1 MRLLLLLL
9 AAVAGPLQAA
19 PAGPDRAALV
29 ALGMSVLRIEAAGQ
43 RGYSLGSGVAVAP
56 GIVVTNCH
64 VTRDA
69 REIHVVRGGARWRV
83 AEQAVD
89 IEHDLCLLRVPDI
102 AARIVPLGRAADL
115 QAGQALLALGYTGG
129 IEMSSSAG
137 EVIDLHR
144 HDGAAVIQASSR
156 FNSGASGGGLFD
168 AGGRLVG
175 VLTFR
180 LRGGAAHYYAAPAEW
195 VQRMLDDPAPGAYRR
210 VMPIDADRVPYW
222 QQPCDAQPD
231 FLRAASAC
239 AGAPR

>member
-9 AAVAGPLQAA
+9 AAAMAPFEAA
-19 PAGPDRAALV
+19 HAVTDRAALV
-29 ALGMSVLRIEAAGQ
+29 ALGMSVLRIEAAGP
-43 RGYSLGSGVAVAP
+43 RGYALGSGVAVAP

-83 AEQAVD
+83 AAQAADV
-89 IEHDLCLLRVPDI
+89 EHDLCLLRVPDI
-102 AARIVPLGRAADL
+102 TARIVPLGRALDL

-168 AGGRLVG
+168 ADGRLVG
-175 VLTFR
+175 VLTLR
-180 LRGGAAHYYAAPAEW
+180 LRGGAAHYFAAPAEW
-195 VQRMLDDPAPGAYRR
+195 VQRMLDDPAPDAYRR
-210 VMPIDADRVPYW
+210 VMPIEPGSLSYW
-222 QQPCDAQPD
+222 QRPCDAQPG
-231 FLRAASAC
+231 FLRAASGCEA
-239 AGAPR
+239 ATR

>member
-9 AAVAGPLQAA
+9 AAAMAPFEAA
-19 PAGPDRAALV
+19 HAVTDRAALV
-29 ALGMSVLRIEAAGQ
+29 ALGMSVLRIEAAGP
-43 RGYSLGSGVAVAP
+43 RGYALGSGVAVAP

-83 AEQAVD
+83 AAQAADV
-89 IEHDLCLLRVPDI
+89 EHDLCLLRVPDI
-102 AARIVPLGRAADL
+102 TARIVPLGRALDL

-168 AGGRLVG
+168 ADGRLVG

-180 LRGGAAHYYAAPAEW
+180 LRGGAAHYFAAPAEW
-195 VQRMLDDPAPGAYRR
+195 VQRMLDDPAPDAYRQ
-210 VMPIDADRVPYW
+210 VMPIEPGPLSYW
-222 QQPCDAQPD
+222 QRPCDAQPG
-231 FLRAASAC
+231 FLRVASGCAA
-239 AGAPR
+239 PTR